1 MPNLTTLIERL
12 RQTWASLREQ
22 QMQGTRL
29 TPDGGLS
36 PHVRRFRAFFRPLAL
51 WIEKSLTQTTI
62 TGLENIP
69 TQRPVIFAP
78 NHASTYD
85 AMLLIAH
92 LPEETELVGPG
103 DFKLLFPANVLIAL
117 GGIVRIKRAA
127 LDRDSLKIMSSA
139 LERGLNL
146 ALFPEGGTWEKPLD
160 AVKPGVAYL
169 SAQHNVPILPVSFG
183 GTYRVWDKIIRL
195 KRPKITIHFGEPLPP
210 VVIADRKTRG
220 ETLQRASSALMTRI
234 YERLPEADRARYDV
248 AAAQVFHGRVYATN
262 SEQEPEAPDFAVLA
276 EIASKPNL
284 VSPLYRN
291 AKLPLR
297 PLLDHE
303 RDHPAA
309 DFVIAAERLQHAF
322 SGDYAG
328 YLDYRLGEAKAKA
341 VLDEL
346 EALRALALDAHH
358 RALRLRFVPRVEYA
372 YEKEDVQT
380 A

>member
-1 MPNLTTLIERL
+1 MPELRTLIDRL

-22 QMQGTRL
+22 QTPGMHL
-29 TPDGGLS
+29 TPDSGL
-36 PHVRRFRAFFRPLAL
+36 PPRVRRFRALFRPLAL
-51 WIEKSLTQTTI
+51 WIEKTLTQTTI

-69 TQRPVIFAP
+69 AQRPLIFAP

-103 DFKLLFPANVLIAL
+103 DFKLLFPANVLIAW

-169 SAQHNVPILPVSFG
+169 SAQHNVPILPISFG
-183 GTYRVWDKIIRL
+183 GTYGVWDKIIRL

-210 VVIADRKTRG
+210 VVIADRKLRG
-220 ETLQRASSALMTRI
+220 ETLQRASSDLMTRI
-234 YERLPEADRARYDV
+234 YERLPDADRARYDV

-262 SEQEPEAPDFAVLA
+262 SAQEAQDDAPDFAVLA
-276 EIASKPNL
+276 ELASKPNL

-303 RDHPAA
+303 RDHAAA
-309 DFVIAAERLQHAF
+309 DFVIAVERLQHAF
-322 SGDYAG
+322 SGEYAG

-341 VLDEL
+341 VHDEL
-346 EALRALALDAHH
+346 AALRALALDAHH
-358 RALRLRFVPRVEYA
+358 RALRLRFVPRVEYVYGA
-372 YEKEDVQT
+372 
-380 A
+380 